1 MWTLLKAWLLKL
13 VLQRSLGAV
22 LAALLVILLPIAG
35 ILKVVGIPLLLV
47 LLIVG
52 VPVMILLAI
61 IGLPLLLVAGA
72 GMAIIGVIS
81 AVLAAGFALL
91 KIALPILL
99 VVWLLR
105 WFFAGQN
112 GRNGK
117 EQTTDPGPT
126 TDPGADAA

>member
-1 MWTLLKAWLLKL
+1 MWTLVKAWLLKL
-13 VLQRSLGAV
+13 ILQRSLGAV

-47 LLIVG
+47 LLIIG
-52 VPVMILLAI
+52 APLLLLLAV
-61 IGLPLLLVAGA
+61 IGLPLLLVLGA
-72 GMAIIGVIS
+72 GMAILGVIS

-105 WFFAGQN
+105 WFFAG
-112 GRNGK
+112 RNGNNGK
-117 EQTTDPGPT
+117 PQRTDPGPT
-126 TDPGADAA
+126 VDPGTDAA

>member
-1 MWTLLKAWLLKL
+1 MWTLVKAWLLKL
-13 VLQRSLGAV
+13 ILQRSLGAV
-22 LAALLVILLPIAG
+22 LAALLAILLPIAG

-52 VPVMILLAI
+52 APLLLLLAV
-61 IGLPLLLVAGA
+61 IGLPFLLVLGA

-81 AVLAAGFALL
+81 AVLALGFALL

-105 WFFAGQN
+105 WFFAG
-112 GRNGK
+112 RNGGNGK
-117 EQTTDPGPT
+117 GQRADPGPT
-126 TDPGADAA
+126 TDPGVDAA

>member
-1 MWTLLKAWLLKL
+1 MWTLVKAWLLKL

-52 VPVMILLAI
+52 APLLLLLAI
-61 IGLPLLLVAGA
+61 IGLPFLLVLGA
-72 GMAIIGVIS
+72 GMVIIGVIS
-81 AVLAAGFALL
+81 AVLAMGFALL

-105 WFFAGQN
+105 WFFAGRN
-112 GRNGK
+112 GGNGK
-117 EQTTDPGPT
+117 EQRADPGPA

>member
-1 MWTLLKAWLLKL
+1 MWTLVKAWLLKL
-13 VLQRSLGAV
+13 ILQRSLGAV

-52 VPVMILLAI
+52 VPLLLLLAI
-61 IGLPLLLVAGA
+61 IGLPIVLVLGA

-81 AVLAAGFALL
+81 AVLAMGFALL

-105 WFFAGQN
+105 WFFAGRN
-112 GRNGK
+112 GGNGK
-117 EQTTDPGPT
+117 EQRAEPGPT
-126 TDPGADAA
+126 TDPGVDAA

>member
-1 MWTLLKAWLLKL
+1 MWTLVKAWLLKL
-13 VLQRSLGAV
+13 ILQRSLGAV

-52 VPVMILLAI
+52 APLLLLLAV
-61 IGLPLLLVAGA
+61 IGLPLLLVVGA
-72 GMAIIGVIS
+72 GMAILGVIS

-91 KIALPILL
+91 KFALPILL

-105 WFFAGQN
+105 WLFCR
-112 GRNGK
+112 RNGNNGTP
-117 EQTTDPGPT
+117 QRGDAGPT

>member
-1 MWTLLKAWLLKL
+1 MWTLVKAWLLKL

-22 LAALLVILLPIAG
+22 LAALLVILLPIAAV
-35 ILKVVGIPLLLV
+35 LKVVGIPILLV

-52 VPVMILLAI
+52 APLLLLLAI
-61 IGLPLLLVAGA
+61 IGLPLLLVLGA

-105 WFFAGQN
+105 WFFAGRN

-117 EQTTDPGPT
+117 AQSVEPPPSP
-126 TDPGADAA
+126 DPGADAA

>member
-22 LAALLVILLPIAG
+22 LAALLAILLPIAG
-35 ILKVVGIPLLLV
+35 ILKVIGIPLLFV

-52 VPVMILLAI
+52 APVLILLAV
-61 IGLPLLLVAGA
+61 IGLPFILVLGA

-91 KIALPILL
+91 KIALPVLL

-105 WFFAGQN
+105 WFFAGRN
-112 GRNGK
+112 GGNGK
-117 EQTTDPGPT
+117 EHRTEPGPT

>member
-1 MWTLLKAWLLKL
+1 MWTIVKAWLLKL
-13 VLQRSLGAV
+13 VLKRSLGAV
-22 LAALLVILLPIAG
+22 LAVLLAILLPIAG

-52 VPVMILLAI
+52 APLLLILAV
-61 IGLPLLLVAGA
+61 IGLPIVLVLGA

-81 AVLAAGFALL
+81 AALAIGFALL

-105 WFFAGQN
+105 WFFAG
-112 GRNGK
+112 RNGNNGK
-117 EQTTDPGPT
+117 PQRPDPGPT
-126 TDPGADAA
+126 VDPGADAA

>member
-1 MWTLLKAWLLKL
+1 MWTLVKAWLLKL

-22 LAALLVILLPIAG
+22 LAALLVILLPIAAV
-35 ILKVVGIPLLLV
+35 LKVVGIPILLV

-52 VPVMILLAI
+52 APLLLLLAI
-61 IGLPLLLVAGA
+61 IGLPLLLVVGA

-81 AVLAAGFALL
+81 AVLAVGFALL

-105 WFFAGQN
+105 WFFAG
-112 GRNGK
+112 RNGGNGK
-117 EQTTDPGPT
+117 DQSVEPRPSP
-126 TDPGADAA
+126 DPGADAA

>member
-1 MWTLLKAWLLKL
+1 MWTLVKAWLLKL
-13 VLQRSLGAV
+13 ILQRSLGAV

-52 VPVMILLAI
+52 APLLLLLAI
-61 IGLPLLLVAGA
+61 IGLPLLLVLGA
-72 GMAIIGVIS
+72 GMAILGVIS
-81 AVLAAGFALL
+81 AVLAMGFALL

-105 WFFAGQN
+105 WFFAGRN
-112 GRNGK
+112 GGNGK
-117 EQTTDPGPT
+117 EQRTEPGPT
-126 TDPGADAA
+126 TDPGADPA

>member
-1 MWTLLKAWLLKL
+1 MWTLVKAWLLKL

-52 VPVMILLAI
+52 APLLLLLAV
-61 IGLPLLLVAGA
+61 IGLPLLLVLGA

-81 AVLAAGFALL
+81 AVLAMGFALL
-91 KIALPILL
+91 KVALPILL

-105 WFFAGQN
+105 WFMSGRN
-112 GRNGK
+112 GGNGK
-117 EQTTDPGPT
+117 EQRTEPGPT
-126 TDPGADAA
+126 TDPGIDAA

>member
-1 MWTLLKAWLLKL
+1 MWTLVKAWLLKL
-13 VLQRSLGAV
+13 ILKRSLGAV

-35 ILKVVGIPLLLV
+35 ILKVIGIPLLLV

-52 VPVMILLAI
+52 APLLLLLAV
-61 IGLPLLLVAGA
+61 IGLPLLIVVGA

-105 WFFAGQN
+105 WFFAG
-112 GRNGK
+112 RNGK
-117 EQTTDPGPT
+117 NGKPERTDPGPT
-126 TDPGADAA
+126 VDPGADAA

>member
-1 MWTLLKAWLLKL
+1 MWTLVKAWLLKL
-13 VLQRSLGAV
+13 ILQRSLGAV

-52 VPVMILLAI
+52 APLLLLLAI
-61 IGLPLLLVAGA
+61 IGLPLLLVLGA

-81 AVLAAGFALL
+81 AVLATGFALL

-105 WFFAGQN
+105 WFFARRN
-112 GRNGK
+112 GGNGK
-117 EQTTDPGPT
+117 EERTEPGPT
-126 TDPGADAA
+126 TDPGADPA

>member
-1 MWTLLKAWLLKL
+1 MWTLVKAWLLKL

-52 VPVMILLAI
+52 APLLLLLAV
-61 IGLPLLLVAGA
+61 IGLPLLLVFGA
-72 GMAIIGVIS
+72 GMAIIGIIS
-81 AVLAAGFALL
+81 AVLATGFALL

-99 VVWLLR
+99 VVWLVR
-105 WFFAGQN
+105 WFLA
-112 GRNGK
+112 GRNGDNGK
-117 EQTTDPGPT
+117 SQRTEPG
-126 TDPGADAA
+126 PGADPGVDTA

>member
-13 VLQRSLGAV
+13 ILQRSLGAL
-22 LAALLVILLPIAG
+22 LAALLVILMPIAA

-52 VPVMILLAI
+52 APVLFLLAI
-61 IGLPLLLVAGA
+61 IGLPLVLVLGA
-72 GMAIIGVIS
+72 GMAIIGVIT

-99 VVWLLR
+99 VVWLIR
-105 WFFAGQN
+105 WFFAGRN

-117 EQTTDPGPT
+117 DQGTEPGPT